1 MSERAAV
8 LVVDDDAL
16 ILRAVQRSMFP
27 SFDIVTAASSIEA
40 IDILHR
46 ETKFAVIVAD
56 LRMPGGDGVELL
68 QYTRARHPDTV
79 RVLLSGVAQLRDAV
93 AAVNEG
99 QVFRFLTKPFDL
111 GVMRLALTAA
121 VEQHHLLTAER
132 VLLEETLQGTIKVL
146 TDMLAIVQPVA
157 FGRAL
162 RMRVHATDLAV
173 RNGMTR
179 KWEVEVAAMLSQI
192 GSITLDADTLNR
204 WYHCEELS
212 SDEESQIE
220 RLPSVAEAL
229 IADIPRLDSVRA
241 ILRRQYEP
249 ANAPDLPMG
258 AAILAIARDYD
269 LLITQGKTPDEAL
282 TIMDAR
288 GAKYD
293 TGLMNH
299 FRSLRGG
306 SSATE
311 VVQEMQLRHVQE
323 SMTFAADVHSANGL
337 LLIARGQRVT
347 PALISRLRLQSFAL
361 TASMQ
366 VRMIVAAVPS
376 A

>member
-1 MSERAAV
+1 MTERAAI

-16 ILRAVQRSMFP
+16 ILRAIQRSLYP
-27 SFDIVTAASSIEA
+27 SFDITIAASAIEA
-40 IDILHR
+40 IEILHGKQ
-46 ETKFAVIVAD
+46 TFAVIVAD

-79 RVLLSGVAQLRDAV
+79 RVLLSGVAQMRDAI

-99 QVFRFLTKPFDL
+99 QVFRFLTKPFEL

-132 VLLEETLQGTIKVL
+132 VLLEETLKGTIKVL

-162 RMRVHATDLAV
+162 RMRQHATDLAV
-173 RNGMTR
+173 AAGMEA
-179 KWEVEVAAMLSQI
+179 KWNVEVAAMLSQI

-204 WYHCEELS
+204 WYHCQELS
-212 SDEESQIE
+212 PEEDAQIE
-220 RLPSVAEAL
+220 RLPTVAEAL
-229 IADIPRLDSVRA
+229 LADIPRLNSVRD

-249 ANAPDLPMG
+249 ANATNLPMG
-258 AAILAIARDYD
+258 AAILAIARDFD
-269 LLITQGKTPDEAL
+269 ILSTEGKAPDEAL

-288 GAKYD
+288 GSRYD
-293 TGLMNH
+293 TALMNH
-299 FRSLRGG
+299 FRALRGE
-306 SSATE
+306 SSASE
-311 VVQEMQLRHVQE
+311 VVREMQLRHVEE

-347 PALISRLRLQSFAL
+347 AALMARLRLQSFAL
-361 TASMQ
+361 TASMP
-366 VRMIVAAVPS
+366 VRMIV
-376 A
+376 